1 MNVEYTGRHFAN
13 CNDVAPIL
21 HRLTD
26 KWSILIIMVL
36 LTGSRR
42 FNEMRREITG
52 ISQRMLTRT
61 LRILERDGLVSRKVT
76 PTVPPRVDYSL
87 TELGQSFKDPINSIG
102 NWALDHAEIIWEAQR
117 YYDETQDEI
126 K

>member
-1 MNVEYTGRHFAN
+1 MNVAYQGRHFAN

-36 LTGSRR
+36 STGSRR

-61 LRILERDGLVSRKVT
+61 LRTLERDGLVNRKAIA
-76 PTVPPRVDYSL
+76 TVPVTVEYSITPLGRTLAVSVDALRV
-87 TELGQSFKDPINSIG
+87 
-102 NWALDHAEIIWEAQR
+102 WAE
-117 YYDETQDEI
+117 
-126 K
+126 